1 VRSPRRDVNISQ
13 NRGNL
18 DLSEEDKIIEKIASI
33 AQGCFQQNPVVI
45 LGSGASVV
53 HGLRGMGELA
63 QYLMDNLKAEEGEEV
78 EAWHV
83 IKEALSNDNGLEE
96 ALVKISAPLSLVEK
110 IVELT
115 WQAISEDDLALLGR
129 AAKGEEQFSLSDLLH
144 GMFKSTHMV
153 ANIVT
158 TNYDRV
164 AEYASDIA
172 GYFHAT
178 GFAPG
183 IIRTR
188 EGVETVSIRR
198 GAHSAR
204 TVRIWK
210 VHGSLDWF
218 AGPDGRVVS
227 LPIPANLPDTLKP
240 LIVTPGVSKYERT
253 HDEPF
258 RSAIQG
264 ADIALGQAAS
274 FLCVGYGFRD
284 RHIQPK
290 IVDRCKNRN
299 VPIVILART
308 LTDEAKKFIADS
320 AGQAYMALEMDGDG
334 TRVISPEYPDGMTV
348 AQPNLWSFENFNRMV
363 LGGR

>member
-1 VRSPRRDVNISQ
+1 MN
-13 NRGNL
+13 
-18 DLSEEDKIIEKIASI
+18 EEEKIIERVATV
-33 AQGCFQQNPVVI
+33 AQGCFQQHPVVI

-53 HGLRGMGELA
+53 HGLRGMGDLA
-63 QYLMDNLKAEEGEEV
+63 QYLRDHIELDDGEETDT
-78 EAWHV
+78 WLL
-83 IKEALSNDNGLEE
+83 IRTALAEGDGLEE
-96 ALVKISAPLSLVEK
+96 ALLKTAAPLSLVEK
-110 IVELT
+110 IVALT
-115 WQAISEDDLALLGR
+115 WQAIAEDDLALMAR
-129 AAKGEEQFSLSDLLH
+129 AARGQEHFSLSDLLQ

-153 ANIVT
+153 TNIVT
-158 TNYDRV
+158 PNYDRV

-183 IIRTR
+183 IIRNR
-188 EGVETVSIRR
+188 EGGDPVSIRR
-198 GAHSAR
+198 GAHAAR

-218 AGPDGRVVS
+218 ADNAGRVVS
-227 LPIPANLPDTLKP
+227 LPIAERLPEGFEP

-264 ADIALGQAAS
+264 ADRALDQAAS

-290 IVDRCKNRN
+290 IVDKCRQRN

-308 LTDEAKKFIADS
+308 LTDEAKRFLADS
-320 AGQAYMALEMDGDG
+320 AGQAYMALEKDGEG
-334 TRVISPEYPDGMTV
+334 TRVFLPEHPEGMSV
-348 AQPNLWSFENFNRMV
+348 AQPELWSFDNFNKMA
-363 LGGR
+363 L

>member
-1 VRSPRRDVNISQ
+1 M
-13 NRGNL
+13 
-18 DLSEEDKIIEKIASI
+18 SEQELVERIAKF
-33 AQGCFQQNPVVI
+33 AQSCFQHHPVVI

-63 QYLMDNLKAEEGEEV
+63 EYLRDHIQLEEGEETD
-78 EAWHV
+78 AWLL
-83 IKEALSNDNGLEE
+83 IRTALADGDGLEE
-96 ALVKISAPLSLVEK
+96 ALLKTTAPLSLVAK
-110 IVELT
+110 IVALT
-115 WQAISEDDLALLGR
+115 WQAIAQDDLAVMGR
-129 AAKGEEQFSLSDLLH
+129 AARGEEHFNLTDLLS

-153 ANIVT
+153 TNIVT
-158 TNYDRV
+158 PNYDRV

-172 GYFHAT
+172 GYFHTT

-183 IIRTR
+183 IIRSR
-188 EGVETVSIRR
+188 EGGDPVSIRR
-198 GAHSAR
+198 GGQAAR

-218 AGPDGRVVS
+218 ADAAGRVAS
-227 LPIPANLPDTLKP
+227 LPISNALPEGFEP

-264 ADIALGQAAS
+264 ADRALEQAAS

-290 IVDRCKNRN
+290 IVDRCKQQN

-308 LTDEAKKFIADS
+308 LTEEAKSFLAEN
-320 AGQAYMALEMDGDG
+320 AGQAYLALERDGNG
-334 TRVISPEYPDGMTV
+334 TRAFLPEHPEGVHIEMPD
-348 AQPNLWSFENFNRMV
+348 LWSFDSFNKMV
-363 LGGR
+363 M

>member
-1 VRSPRRDVNISQ
+1 MNDIDE
-13 NRGNL
+13 G
-18 DLSEEDKIIEKIASI
+18 KILEQIAVA
-33 AQGCFQQNPVVI
+33 AQHCVQQHPVII

-53 HGLRGMGELA
+53 HRLRGMGELA
-63 QYLMDNLKAEEGEEV
+63 QYLRDHIQPDEGEETD
-78 EAWHV
+78 AWLL
-83 IKEALSNDNGLEE
+83 IRAALANDDGLED
-96 ALVKISAPLSLVEK
+96 ALLKTAAPLSLVEK
-110 IVELT
+110 IVALT
-115 WQAISEDDLALLGR
+115 WQAIAEDDLALLER
-129 AAKGEEQFSLSDLLH
+129 AARGQEHFYLSDLLQA
-144 GMFKSTHMV
+144 MFKSTHMIT
-153 ANIVT
+153 NIVT
-158 TNYDRV
+158 PNYDRV

-183 IIRTR
+183 IIRNR
-188 EGVETVSIRR
+188 EGGDPVSMRR
-198 GAHSAR
+198 GAHAAR

-218 AGPDGRVVS
+218 ADNTGRVVS
-227 LPIPANLPDTLKP
+227 LPFSERLPEGFEP

-264 ADIALGQAAS
+264 ADRALDQAAS

-290 IVDRCKNRN
+290 IVDKCRQRN

-308 LTDEAKKFIADS
+308 LTDEAKGFLADS
-320 AGQAYMALEMDGDG
+320 AGQAYMALEMDGEG
-334 TRVISPEYPDGMTV
+334 TRVFLPEHPEGISI
-348 AQPNLWSFENFNRMV
+348 AQPDLWSFDSFNKMA
-363 LGGR
+363 L

>member
-1 VRSPRRDVNISQ
+1 MNAIDE
-13 NRGNL
+13 G
-18 DLSEEDKIIEKIASI
+18 KILEQIAVA
-33 AQGCFQQNPVVI
+33 AQHCVQQHPVVI

-63 QYLMDNLKAEEGEEV
+63 QYLRDHIQPDKGEETD
-78 EAWHV
+78 AWLL
-83 IKEALSNDNGLEE
+83 IRTALTNGDGLEE
-96 ALVKISAPLSLVEK
+96 ALLKTAAPLSLVEK
-110 IVELT
+110 IVALT
-115 WQAISEDDLALLGR
+115 WQAIAENDLALMGR
-129 AAKGEEQFSLSDLLH
+129 AARGQEHFNLSDLLQ
-144 GMFKSTHMV
+144 GMFKSTHMIT
-153 ANIVT
+153 NIVT
-158 TNYDRV
+158 PNYDRV

-172 GYFHAT
+172 GYFHVT

-183 IIRTR
+183 IIRNR
-188 EGVETVSIRR
+188 EGGDPVSMRR
-198 GAHSAR
+198 GAHAAR

-218 AGPDGRVVS
+218 ADNGGRVVS
-227 LPIPANLPDTLKP
+227 LPFSERLPEGFEP

-264 ADIALGQAAS
+264 ADRALDQAAS

-290 IVDRCKNRN
+290 IVDKCRQRN

-308 LTDEAKKFIADS
+308 LTDEAKGFLADS
-320 AGQAYMALEMDGDG
+320 AGQAYMALERDGEG
-334 TRVISPEYPDGMTV
+334 TRVFLPEHPKGLSIAHPD
-348 AQPNLWSFENFNRMV
+348 LWSFDNFNKMA
-363 LGGR
+363 L

>member
-1 VRSPRRDVNISQ
+1 M
-13 NRGNL
+13 
-18 DLSEEDKIIEKIASI
+18 SEVEKITEKIATI
-33 AQGCFQQNPVVI
+33 AQGCFQQHPVVI

-63 QYLMDNLKAEEGEEV
+63 QYLRDQIQPDEGEEAD
-78 EAWHV
+78 AWLL
-83 IKEALSNDNGLEE
+83 IRTALSEGDGLEE
-96 ALVKISAPLSLVEK
+96 VLLKTAAPLSLVAK
-110 IVELT
+110 IVALT
-115 WQAISEDDLALLGR
+115 WQAIAEDDLAVMGR
-129 AAKGEEQFSLSDLLH
+129 AAMGVEHFDLADLLR

-153 ANIVT
+153 TNIVT
-158 TNYDRV
+158 PNYDRV
-164 AEYASDIA
+164 AEYASDMA

-183 IIRTR
+183 IIRPR
-188 EGVETVSIRR
+188 EGGNPVSVRR
-198 GAHSAR
+198 GSQTAR

-218 AGPDGRVVS
+218 ADAAGRVVS
-227 LPIPANLPDTLKP
+227 LPILNALPAGFEP

-264 ADIALGQAAS
+264 ADRALEQAAS

-290 IVDRCKNRN
+290 IVDRCRQQN

-308 LTDEAKKFIADS
+308 LTEEAKNFLAEN
-320 AGQAYMALEMDGDG
+320 AGKAYLALERDGDG
-334 TRVISPEYPDGMTV
+334 TRAFLPEHPDGV
-348 AQPNLWSFENFNRMV
+348 HIEKPDLWSFDSFNKMV
-363 LGGR
+363 M